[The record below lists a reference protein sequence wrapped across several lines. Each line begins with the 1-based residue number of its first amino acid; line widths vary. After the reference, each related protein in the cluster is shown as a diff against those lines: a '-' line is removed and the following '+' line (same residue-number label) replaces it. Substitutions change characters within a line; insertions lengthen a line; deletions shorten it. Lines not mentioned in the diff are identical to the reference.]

1 MAKRIMSSDDN
12 IEKFPDEVLS
22 HIISFLPVKDA
33 VRTSILSRRWR
44 YLFTTIS
51 SLDYVFDPYDG
62 RGAAH
67 FMNSVNRLFF
77 LSEKLSILRFS
88 LRCYIALEPLCID
101 GWIRALMC
109 RNVQVLD
116 MGIKDVEFDALPLP
130 TSLFSCKTLVILKLD
145 FPLHTYDFKVP
156 QRVCLPSVKV
166 THLQGFAFSDNDSS
180 ERLFSSCP
188 TLEDLVL
195 QSCCFRVGCDNF
207 CVSNSSLKRLTIR
220 NMLHQLLP
228 TKGVQLVINAPS
240 LIYFEHTFP
249 DFYSYQ
255 FLDVQSLTEAVISHR
270 GEHGDSMIH
279 STEATDLLNGLKNVR
294 SLQIS
299 SDILVYLCHHRILF
313 PDLCKMTHLK
323 ILRGEFDMAYLIYIL
338 LVCHS
343 IETLVLQDVS
353 DKCIDAYFPPH
364 ENVCIMPKLKEIEI
378 LSFRGEE
385 SPMKLVKWLL
395 IKACAL
401 EKLTIRIT
409 LLRQHSKI
417 MKELLVLPRV
427 SKKCCIVIV

>member
-12 IEKFPDEVLS
+12 IENFPDEVLS

-62 RGAAH
+62 RGAAQ

-77 LSEKLSILRFS
+77 SSEKLSILRFC
-88 LRCYIALEPLCID
+88 LRCYKALEPLCID
-101 GWIRALMC
+101 GWIRALT
-109 RNVQVLD
+109 L
-116 MGIKDVEFDALPLP
+116 L
-130 TSLFSCKTLVILKLD
+130 SCKTLVLLKLD
-145 FPLHTYDFKVP
+145 FPLRTYDFKVP
-156 QRVCLPSVKV
+156 QRVCLPSIKV
-166 THLQGFAFSDNDSS
+166 IHLQGFAFSDNDSS

-195 QSCCFRVGCDNF
+195 QSCCLRVGCDNF

-279 STEATDLLNGLKNVR
+279 LTEATDLLNGLKNVR

-299 SDILVYLCHHRILF
+299 SDILV
-313 PDLCKMTHLK
+313 
-323 ILRGEFDMAYLIYIL
+323 
-338 LVCHS
+338 
-343 IETLVLQDVS
+343 DVS
-353 DKCIDAYFPPH
+353 DKCIDAFFPPL
-364 ENVCIMPKLKEIEI
+364 ENVCIMPKLSEIEI

-395 IKACAL
+395 ITACAL

-417 MKELLVLPRV
+417 MKELLMLPRV